1 MQLGHSIVKMEREI
15 KIIHTADTHIGYRQY
30 HSDVRRQDF
39 LQAFSIVIDDAIKM
53 NADAVVHAGDLFDSR
68 TPSLED
74 ILDTMKLFSQ
84 LKEANIPLLAIVG
97 NHESKQST
105 QWLDLFE
112 SMGLATRLGT
122 VPYMLEDIAFYGI
135 DSVPRSKIPLFD
147 FSVFEE
153 PVASSYNVLV
163 MHQLMSPITAGEW
176 DCAYVIGSV
185 PFHVD
190 LMLLGDYHK
199 YEKIT
204 VGDTWVTY
212 CGSTERNSLAEEENR
227 SYNIITVSEKDIDI
241 SRRTILTRE
250 FLRIPVTIRDPA
262 RIYEDVL
269 SAVKEQDVAGKVVFV
284 EINGDTDVSI
294 SHAEIE
300 EILLSRNV
308 LVPGVRD
315 LRKVTE
321 DGFELSVSISFYDPD
336 DEIKNEINNMHLS
349 TGGLLVDEIVRDLSL
364 PKTKVSDEAENRL
377 GNLLESMDFSKP
389 MPLESV
395 HEKMSLPSSEK
406 DNGPT
411 HPSSPETDV
420 IRETER
426 SVTCIPESEIHEP
439 EKETDRT
446 VSEKQSEKYDD
457 KKQKTPA
464 HAKPKQY
471 NLGDY
476 F

>member
-1 MQLGHSIVKMEREI
+1 MQLNHSVFKMEREI

-30 HSDVRRQDF
+30 HSDVRRKDF
-39 LQAFSIVIDDAIKM
+39 LQAFSNVIDNATEMK
-53 NADAVVHAGDLFDSR
+53 ADAVVHAGDLFDSR

-74 ILDTMKLFSQ
+74 ILDTMKLFSR
-84 LKEANIPLLAIVG
+84 LKEADIPLLAIVG

-112 SMGLATRLGT
+112 SMGLATRLGAT
-122 VPYMLEDIAFYGI
+122 PYMLENIAFYGI

-153 PVASSYNVLV
+153 PPESSYNVLV
-163 MHQLMSPITAGEW
+163 MHQLMSPITIGEW
-176 DCAYVIGSV
+176 DCASVIGSM

-190 LMLLGDYHK
+190 MLLLGDYHK

-204 VGDTWVTY
+204 IGDTWVTY
-212 CGSTERNSLAEEENR
+212 CGSTERNSLAEEETR
-227 SYNIITVSEKDIDI
+227 SYNIITVSENDIDI

-250 FLRIPVTIRDPA
+250 FLKIPVTIRDPA

-300 EILLSRNV
+300 EMLLSRNV
-308 LVPGVRD
+308 LIPGVRD
-315 LRKVTE
+315 LRKVAA
-321 DGFELSVSISFYDPD
+321 DGLELSVSISFYDPD
-336 DEIKNEINNMHLS
+336 EAIKNEIRNMHLS
-349 TGGLLVDEIVRDLSL
+349 EGGLLVDEIVRDLSL

-377 GNLLESMDFSKP
+377 GNLLDNMDFSNP
-389 MPLESV
+389 RPIV
-395 HEKMSLPSSEK
+395 PAHEKMSSPSPGTE
-406 DNGPT
+406 NVLNL
-411 HPSSPETDV
+411 SSTPEADLLK
-420 IRETER
+420 ETEK
-426 SVTCIPESEIHEP
+426 SVLYIPEAEIPEP

-446 VSEKQSEKYDD
+446 VSEKQKEKHDD
-457 KKQKTPA
+457 IKQKTPA

>member
-1 MQLGHSIVKMEREI
+1 MTQMDREI
-15 KIIHTADTHIGYRQY
+15 KIIHTADTHVGYRQY

-39 LQAFSIVIDDAIKM
+39 LKAFSTVIDDAIEM
-53 NADAVVHAGDLFDSR
+53 RVDAMVHAGDLFDSR

-74 ILDTMKLFSQ
+74 ILDTMKLFSR

-112 SMGLATRLGT
+112 NMGLATRLGT
-122 VPYMLEDIAFYGI
+122 TPYMLQDIAFYGI

-147 FSVFEE
+147 FSVFEP
-153 PVASSYNVLV
+153 PVTSTCNVLV

-176 DCAYVIGSV
+176 DCASVIGSV
-185 PFHVD
+185 PFPVD
-190 LMLLGDYHK
+190 VMLLGDYHK

-212 CGSTERNSLAEEENR
+212 CGSTERNSLAEEEDR
-227 SYNIITVSEKDIDI
+227 SYNIITVSEKGIDI
-241 SRRTILTRE
+241 SRRAIHTRE

-269 SAVKEQDVAGKVVFV
+269 SAVKEQDVADKVVFV
-284 EINGDTDVSI
+284 EINGDTNISI

-321 DGFELSVSISFYDPD
+321 NGPEFSVSISFYDPD
-336 DEIKNEINNMHLS
+336 EAIKNEIKNMHLS
-349 TGGLLVDEIVRDLSL
+349 VGGLLVDEIVRDLSL

-389 MPLESV
+389 ISSAPV
-395 HEKMSLPSSEK
+395 HGKMLCFSSETESS
-406 DNGPT
+406 PT
-411 HPSSPETDV
+411 LSSPPETDV
-420 IRETER
+420 IRETEK
-426 SVTCIPESEIHEP
+426 SVTCIPQAKIPEP
-439 EKETDRT
+439 GKETDT
-446 VSEKQSEKYDD
+446 IVAEKQDEKHDEKN
-457 KKQKTPA
+457 KKPPA

>member
-1 MQLGHSIVKMEREI
+1 MNREI
-15 KIIHTADTHIGYRQY
+15 KIIHTADTHVGYRQY
-30 HSDVRRQDF
+30 HNDVRRQDF
-39 LQAFSIVIDDAIKM
+39 LQAFSTVIDDAIEM
-53 NADAVVHAGDLFDSR
+53 QVDAVVHAGDLFDSR

-74 ILDTMKLFSQ
+74 ILDTMKLFSR
-84 LKEANIPLLAIVG
+84 LKEADIPLLAIVG

-112 SMGLATRLGT
+112 NMGLATRLGT
-122 VPYMLEDIAFYGI
+122 APYMLEDIAFYGI

-147 FSVFEE
+147 FSVFER
-153 PVASSYNVLV
+153 PLTSTCNVLV
-163 MHQLMSPITAGEW
+163 MHQLMSPITGGEW
-176 DCAYVIGSV
+176 DCASVIGSV

-190 LMLLGDYHK
+190 VMLLGDYHK

-227 SYNIITVSEKDIDI
+227 SYNILTISEKGIDI

-250 FLRIPVTIRDPA
+250 FLRIPVPIRDPA

-284 EINGDTDVSI
+284 EINGDTNVSI

-321 DGFELSVSISFYDPD
+321 DGLELSVSISFYDPD
-336 DEIKNEINNMHLS
+336 EAIKNEIRNMHLS
-349 TGGLLVDEIVRDLSL
+349 TGGLLVDEIVRDMSL
-364 PKTKVSDEAENRL
+364 PKTKVSDEAESRL

-389 MPLESV
+389 IPLPTV
-395 HEKMSLPSSEK
+395 HEKMSLPSVET
-406 DNGPT
+406 DNEPT
-411 HPSSPETDV
+411 LSSLPETDV
-420 IRETER
+420 ISETEK
-426 SVTCIPESEIHEP
+426 SVICIPEAEIPESE
-439 EKETDRT
+439 KETDT
-446 VSEKQSEKYDD
+446 IVSEKQNEKHGDN
-457 KKQKTPA
+457 KQKAPT

>member
-1 MQLGHSIVKMEREI
+1 MDREI

-39 LQAFSIVIDDAIKM
+39 LQAFSTVIDDAIKM
-53 NADAVVHAGDLFDSR
+53 QSDAVVHAGDLFDSR

-74 ILDTMKLFSQ
+74 ILDTMKLFSR
-84 LKEANIPLLAIVG
+84 LKEADIPLLAIVG

-112 SMGLATRLGT
+112 SMGLAIRLGT
-122 VPYMLEDIAFYGI
+122 VPYMLENIAFYGI
-135 DSVPRSKIPLFD
+135 DSVPRSKIPLYD

-153 PVASSYNVLV
+153 PLASSYNVLV
-163 MHQLMSPITAGEW
+163 MHQLMGPITVSEW
-176 DCAYVIGSV
+176 DCASVIGSV

-190 LMLLGDYHK
+190 VMLLGDYHK

-227 SYNIITVSEKDIDI
+227 SYNIITISEKGIDI
-241 SRRTILTRE
+241 SRRNILTRE
-250 FLRIPVTIRDPA
+250 FLRIPVTIRDPGKV
-262 RIYEDVL
+262 YEDIL
-269 SAVKEQDVAGKVVFV
+269 SAVKEHDVNSKVVFV
-284 EINGDTDVSI
+284 EISGDANVSI

-300 EILLSRNV
+300 EMLLSRNV

-315 LRKVTE
+315 LRKVNE
-321 DGFELSVSISFYDPD
+321 DGLELSVSISFYDPD
-336 DEIKNEINNMHLS
+336 EAIKNEIKNMHLS
-349 TGGLLVDEIVRDLSL
+349 TGGLLVDEIVRDLDL

-377 GNLLESMDFSKP
+377 GALLQVMDFSKP
-389 MPLESV
+389 ITLTPL
-395 HEKMSLPSSEK
+395 HEQISLISAGIENEPALS
-406 DNGPT
+406 
-411 HPSSPETDV
+411 SSPEADV
-420 IRETER
+420 IKETER
-426 SVTCIPESEIHEP
+426 SVIDVPEVKVSEP
-439 EKETDRT
+439 EKEPDTAG
-446 VSEKQSEKYDD
+446 SEKQDEKHDE
-457 KKQKTPA
+457 KKQKAPA